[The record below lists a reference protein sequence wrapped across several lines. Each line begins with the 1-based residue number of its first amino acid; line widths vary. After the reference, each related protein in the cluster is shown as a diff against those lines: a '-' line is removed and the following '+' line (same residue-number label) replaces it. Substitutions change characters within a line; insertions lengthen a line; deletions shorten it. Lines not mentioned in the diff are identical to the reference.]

1 MTFIS
6 SKMIA
11 SMRVASF
18 AAPLLALAV
27 SGCGGGPRPIYEP
40 PPTFHANETPHP
52 TARPSAPGH
61 VVIPA
66 NPIGAAPLNIARVGD
81 YMDALEND
89 LRHHVHARGIVTA
102 RQGDNITVVIDNGLL
117 FTGDGG
123 IAGDDVLEP
132 LGAVLRNY
140 PHISVEVGSFT
151 DTSGTPEQN
160 LVVSQKRAKLIA
172 DALAHEGVAA
182 TRITSQG
189 FGQNHLRVATGDNK
203 KEPRN
208 RRIEIVLRARP
219 G

>member
-1 MTFIS
+1 MTIIALKS
-6 SKMIA
+6 IA

-18 AAPLLALAV
+18 AIPLLALAV

-40 PPTFHANETPHP
+40 PPFHASETPHP
-52 TARPSAPGH
+52 VTRPSAPGH

-66 NPIGAAPLNIARVGD
+66 NPVGAAPLNMARVGD

-102 RQGDNITVVIDNGLL
+102 RQGDNITVVIANELL
-117 FTGDGG
+117 FTSDGVVG
-123 IAGDDVLEP
+123 GDDVLEP

-140 PHISVEVGSFT
+140 PHTSVAVGGFT
-151 DTSGTPEQN
+151 DTTGTPEQN
-160 LVVSQKRAKLIA
+160 LVVSGKRAKLIA

-189 FGQNHLRVATGDNK
+189 FGQTRLRVATGDNK